1 MRSRL
6 LAVFCVTLG
15 LSASVVLADGQP
27 IPKKDSDKLPPS
39 AKLGGGSDDK
49 PIPRNEIDKWAANT
63 VHQAAK
69 YGTELFNSGNYEGC
83 FRIYQA
89 TLVAVWPLLD
99 HRPELV
105 VLVQDR
111 LNKAWQLKPADGA
124 AVLREAIDAVQKET
138 EVALIPPK
146 KPLWDRL
153 GGEKAV
159 KVVVHDFVAATLKDP
174 KINFLRDGK
183 SKLDEKGVAR
193 LEQSL
198 VEMISAASGG
208 PLKYTGKDMKEIH
221 KGMKITEAEWAALL
235 RQLFATLSKYN
246 VPNTELQEL
255 IEIVGRTKPDIV
267 GQ

>member
-27 IPKKDSDKLPPS
+27 IPKKDSDKLPPG
-39 AKLGGGSDDK
+39 AKLGGGIDDK

-69 YGTELFNSGNYEGC
+69 YGTELFNGGNYEGC

-99 HRPELV
+99 HRPKLV
-105 VLVQDR
+105 ALVQDH
-111 LNKAWQLKPADGA
+111 LNKAWQLKPADAA
-124 AVLREAIDAVQKET
+124 AVLREALDAVQKET

-159 KVVVHDFVAATLKDP
+159 KVVVHDFVVAAIKDP

-183 SKLDEKGVAR
+183 YKLDDKGVAK

-198 VEMISAASGG
+198 VEYMSSVTGG
-208 PLKYTGKDMKEIH
+208 PLKYSGRDMKEAH
-221 KGMKITEAEWAALL
+221 KGMKITDAEFQALVD
-235 RQLFATLSKYN
+235 LFTQTLLKHKIPSGE
-246 VPNTELQEL
+246 VLELGVL
-255 IEIVGRTKPDIV
+255 VVTTKNDIV